1 MKNITLLSL
10 ILLLLISA
18 SCNTTEP
25 PSNTTLT
32 LKLEDVSCI
41 EAWIKLKTT
50 NLQLPTTLT
59 LIQFNPTGDTVT
71 QNIILSNA
79 DSLLYIDSLL
89 PNQTYKFIATIEQ
102 SNNKSNELSVTTLD
116 TTSHNFTFQSW
127 TFGTIGSSTLYDVA
141 IINENNIWAV
151 GEIYVA
157 DTSINGYT
165 KYNAVHWD
173 GNNWELKKIG
183 GYGYWPC
190 RTVFAFSATDIW
202 FEGTIHWDGSNY
214 TVHMNGWP
222 LMPNGDNW
230 QVNKMWG
237 SSSND
242 LYAVGNNGNI
252 AHYNGQSW
260 QKIESR
266 TTVNLY
272 DVWGATD
279 GKTVW
284 TCGENLDKT
293 AVLKIENNQANV
305 VFEGTFPMQQIKNRF
320 SDGLLSL
327 WTDNNKFIYVL
338 SPYNLY
344 RCLNNTTGEGQEL
357 YPYNDYFKGAYLKLR
372 ATAINN
378 LFTSGN
384 KSTIAHFNGVSW
396 KIYNEL
402 RNEDQVLRGLDV
414 YNNLIITVGNKL
426 ENLAYDKAII
436 IAGKK

>member
-1 MKNITLLSL
+1 MKNIILLSL

-237 SSSND
+237 SSPND

-260 QKIESR
+260 SKIESG
-266 TTVNLY
+266 TDLNINDIWGDYNEKTKQWEILAVASNIYSGY
-272 DVWGATD
+272 D
-279 GKTVW
+279 K
-284 TCGENLDKT
+284 
-293 AVLKIENNQANV
+293 NV
-305 VFEGTFPMQQIKNRF
+305 INIKNN
-320 SDGLLSL
+320 SSEILNKDG
-327 WTDNNKFIYVL
+327 IEEVL
-338 SPYNLY
+338 SGVWFQSNKKYYLVGSGTYEKKYLTDIIWKGDPLDITNYFENSI
-344 RCLNNTTGEGQEL
+344 RANDINDIIIVGAFGEVL
-357 YPYNDYFKGAYLKLR
+357 
-372 ATAINN
+372 
-378 LFTSGN
+378 
-384 KSTIAHFNGVSW
+384 HFNGICW
-396 KIYNEL
+396 KSFINETFL
-402 RNEDQVLRGLDV
+402 SNGTYLSGDIK
-414 YNNLIITVGNKL
+414 NNLIIALGYQY
-426 ENLAYDKAII
+426 AQAII
-436 IAGKK
+436 TIGQR

>member
-1 MKNITLLSL
+1 MKNIILLSL

-25 PSNTTLT
+25 PSNTAIT
-32 LKLEDVSCI
+32 LKLEDVSCT
-41 EAWIKLKTT
+41 EAWITLTT
-50 NLQLPTTLT
+50 ANIQLPAAITLK
-59 LIQFNPTGDTVT
+59 QYKPTGDTVT
-71 QNIILSNA
+71 KNIILSNE
-79 DSLLYIDSLL
+79 DSLLFIDSLL
-89 PNQTYKFIATIEQ
+89 PNQTYKFITTIEQ
-102 SNNKSNELSVTTLD
+102 SKNKSNELSVTTLD

-127 TFGTIGSSTLYDVA
+127 TFGTIGNSVLYDVA

-173 GNNWELKKIG
+173 GNNWELKRILYKG
-183 GYGYWPC
+183 GFWTI
-190 RTVFAFSATDIW
+190 RTIFAFNEDDIW
-202 FEGTIHWDGSNY
+202 FSAFVKYDGQNFIELPIPSIL
-214 TVHMNGWP
+214 TGWSI
-222 LMPNGDNW
+222 
-230 QVNKMWG
+230 NKLWG
-237 SSSND
+237 SSSSD

>member
-1 MKNITLLSL
+1 MKNIILLSL

-173 GNNWELKKIG
+173 GNNWGLKKIG

-237 SSSND
+237 SSPND

-260 QKIESR
+260 SKIESG
-266 TTVNLY
+266 TDLNINDIWGDYNEKTKQWEILAVASNIYSGY
-272 DVWGATD
+272 D
-279 GKTVW
+279 K
-284 TCGENLDKT
+284 
-293 AVLKIENNQANV
+293 NV
-305 VFEGTFPMQQIKNRF
+305 INIKNN
-320 SDGLLSL
+320 SSEILNKDG
-327 WTDNNKFIYVL
+327 IEEVL
-338 SPYNLY
+338 SGVWFQSNKKYYLVGSGTYEKKYLTDIIWKGDPLDITNYFENSI
-344 RCLNNTTGEGQEL
+344 RANDINDIIIVGAFGEVL
-357 YPYNDYFKGAYLKLR
+357 
-372 ATAINN
+372 
-378 LFTSGN
+378 
-384 KSTIAHFNGVSW
+384 HFNGICW
-396 KIYNEL
+396 KSFINETFL
-402 RNEDQVLRGLDV
+402 SNGTYLSGDIK
-414 YNNLIITVGNKL
+414 NNLIIALGYQY
-426 ENLAYDKAII
+426 AQAII
-436 IAGKK
+436 TIGQR